1 MKTVKQI
8 ASEKAAYWSLNANC
22 GITLHQ
28 AMSDVIATDGDG
40 TEFYVPTPFKPGEYS
55 HFLTK
60 FGDRVVLLRLGDYNN
75 VRLMKAEKDGTIW
88 IHPPMNED
96 DAALQNMWLQQVG
109 VPWRVTYNVD
119 GGKWH
124 LADAAGLTAADF
136 PTTGQLPHIK
146 VYAVHGKPT
155 DTATAE
161 QAVVCYGCGD
171 NMYEAN
177 HDAVLYKAGLWAYY
191 DTGAGDASYVVPC
204 HHFCCQDEWQL
215 ADSTAPI
222 L

>member
-22 GITLHQ
+22 GVTLRQ
-28 AMSDVIATDGDG
+28 AMADVIDKDGDG
-40 TEFYVPTPFKPGEYS
+40 YEFYVPKPFSQGEYS

-60 FGDRVVLLRLGDYNN
+60 FGGSRVVLLRLVDGGVN
-75 VRLMKAEKDGTIW
+75 VRLMKAEQDGTIW
-88 IHPPMNED
+88 IHAPLDED

-136 PTTGQLPHIK
+136 PTTGRPHIK
-146 VYAVHGKPT
+146 VYAVHSEPA
-155 DTATAE
+155 DTAKAPL
-161 QAVVCYGCGD
+161 AFYNCYQCG
-171 NMYEAN
+171 MTLHEAD
-177 HDAVLYKAGLWAYY
+177 HQPAYYKAGYWAHYN
-191 DTGAGDASYVVPC
+191 TGDGYIAPC

-215 ADSTAPI
+215 ADDGAPI

>member
-1 MKTVKQI
+1 MKTVKKM

-28 AMSDVIATDGDG
+28 AMVDVIVKDGDG
-40 TEFYVPTPFKPGEYS
+40 YEFYVPKPFSQGDYS

-60 FGDRVVLLRLGDYNN
+60 FGGNRVILLRLGEWSNT
-75 VRLMKAEKDGTIW
+75 RLMKAEQDGTIC
-88 IHPPMNED
+88 IYKPMDED

-109 VPWRVTYNVD
+109 VPWRVAYNVD

-124 LADAAGLTAADF
+124 LTDADGLTAADF

-146 VYAVHGKPT
+146 VYAVHSEPA
-155 DTATAE
+155 DTAKASL
-161 QAVVCYGCGD
+161 AFYNCYVCGMKL
-171 NMYEAN
+171 NEAD
-177 HDAVLYKAGLWAYY
+177 HQPALYKAGYWAHY
-191 DTGAGDASYVVPC
+191 DTGSDYIAPC
-204 HHFCCQDEWQL
+204 HHYCCQDEWKL
-215 ADSTAPI
+215 ADTEGPI